1 MMMGT
6 LLLSIC
12 YFKERVIFSDASFYL
27 FILVKETHFAIFHFR
42 FVAILT
48 QILPL
53 IARFF
58 ELPLYTISLLFSI
71 SFPLVSILLFLW
83 CNRIDKSG
91 SYMLVM
97 VLSPML
103 FTTGTFFWITSEM
116 TQGIMLCAL
125 FFAIQN
131 VSKSPIKWHLLLLP
145 IIVFSHLWAM
155 MAFCFW
161 VVFLFL
167 HKVLKRRQAV
177 MLLIICLTLVLLK
190 TIFFQ
195 EPYDWSS
202 LGGIKNFISLFP
214 NYFTTHA
221 FTAFIHL
228 LPTQYYWVV
237 ILLFVNI
244 RHYIL
249 SRNYLKLS
257 LMLFAFSVSLLL
269 VNVCFPSNSTPGY
282 YLENLYQPIAV
293 FLFVPFVFD
302 VIITWSENLKRAI
315 ILLVIISAFIRI
327 MTAYPIYH
335 ERLSFLEKTYKEVG
349 NAKAIIPNNSY
360 WKSKLYDTWATPFEF
375 WMIASFECQKTP
387 SIIITDSIG
396 KMQHEGSHAKVF
408 LLTWNGTPY
417 ADYPK
422 KYFQFEDTIS
432 VYQLMEKR

>member
-1 MMMGT
+1 
-6 LLLSIC
+6 
-12 YFKERVIFSDASFYL
+12 
-27 FILVKETHFAIFHFR
+27 
-42 FVAILT
+42 
-48 QILPL
+48 
-53 IARFF
+53 
-58 ELPLYTISLLFSI
+58 
-71 SFPLVSILLFLW
+71 
-83 CNRIDKSG
+83 
-91 SYMLVM
+91 MLVM

-360 WKSKLYDTWATPFEF
+360 WKSKLYDTWSSPFEF

-396 KMQHEGSHAKVF
+396 KMQHEGIHAKVF